1 MQQCFLKC
9 VIKAINLKLEKQIK
23 MKTRILFLSLLV
35 LGLFAMNTA
44 KAEEEKR
51 NVPTFSEISL
61 KVSAKVYV
69 SQGSEQSVKI
79 MAKSS
84 TLDELITEV
93 KGRRLYIRFPNKNIF
108 QRNFNPGKIEIH
120 ITVPEVDALA
130 VSGSG
135 DIYIEDLESRILDLA
150 VSGSG
155 NIDIEDLDSK
165 RVKASI
171 SGSGNIGIE
180 EGGVAEELS
189 VSISGSGN
197 FNGKGFEAEKVTVHT
212 SGSGN
217 CSVRSNGSVKARIA
231 GSGNIYYG
239 GNPSIDASVAGS
251 GKVRK
256 M

>member
-1 MQQCFLKC
+1 
-9 VIKAINLKLEKQIK
+9 
-23 MKTRILFLSLLV
+23 MKTRIFLLSLLLV
-35 LGLFAMNTA
+35 GLFAVNSA
-44 KAEEEKR
+44 SAEEEKR
-51 NVPTFSEISL
+51 NVPSFSEISL

-69 SQGSEQSVKI
+69 TQGTEQSLKI

-93 KGRRLYIRFPNKNIF
+93 KGRRLYIRFPNKNWF
-108 QRNFNPGKIEIH
+108 RNFNPGKIEIH
-120 ITVPEVDALA
+120 ITVPELGALA

-135 DIYIEDLESRILDLA
+135 DIYIDDLESRILEMA

-155 NIDIEDLDSK
+155 NIKIEELDAK

-171 SGSGNIGIE
+171 SGSGNVNIGK
-180 EGGVAEELS
+180 GGVAEELS

-197 FNGKGFEAEKVTVHT
+197 FNGKGFEADQITVHT

-217 CSVRSNGSVKARIA
+217 SSVRSNGSIKARVA
-231 GSGNIYYG
+231 GSGSVYYA

-251 GKVRK
+251 GKVKK